1 MLDPAQFTLST
12 IKFLFLLF
20 EQNPSRQDSKK
31 GVCVQAAMT
40 SAQLFIRLGADLTES
55 SVGGWQIPDGPDQ
68 MVAAVYS
75 YRAKQT
81 FWFHPQML
89 LIDYPAK
96 WQQYH
101 WCFYDNKIF
110 WSMWLKSPKP
120 AGLVLLQW
128 CHLVSYNCCRQ
139 QSDKDAKAHASASH
153 GYDWSLGSNP
163 WVSHRER

>member
-20 EQNPSRQDSKK
+20 EQNPSRQDGKNR
-31 GVCVQAAMT
+31 VCVAAMT

-81 FWFHPQML
+81 F
-89 LIDYPAK
+89 
-96 WQQYH
+96 
-101 WCFYDNKIF
+101 
-110 WSMWLKSPKP
+110 
-120 AGLVLLQW
+120 
-128 CHLVSYNCCRQ
+128 
-139 QSDKDAKAHASASH
+139 
-153 GYDWSLGSNP
+153 
-163 WVSHRER
+163 